1 MLAVLLKL
9 VAASLT
15 YDLAGNSEFVH
26 RDLKPENFMLSETAA
41 SATLKIADFGFA
53 KIVDD
58 YYKSSRTTGDFP
70 VKWTGTVV
78 CGYSILCNIWDFSL
92 NLK

>member
-9 VAASLT
+9 VAVTLT

-53 KIVDD
+53 RIPDPDD
-58 YYKSSRTTGDFP
+58 DG
-70 VKWTGTVV
+70 
-78 CGYSILCNIWDFSL
+78 
-92 NLK
+92 